1 MRNYKSWKMRNFRN
15 YEVWAL
21 SHELTKKIYKVTES
35 FPDSEKYQIIRQ
47 MQRAAFSIPSNF
59 AEGCGRESD
68 KDFNRFVQMAL
79 GSAHELEDFI
89 ILSRYLNYLDVNRYE
104 ELNNDV
110 NLVKMKLYALG
121 RKLKP

>member
-1 MRNYKSWKMRNFRN
+1 MRNFRN

-21 SHELTKKIYKVTES
+21 SHELTKKNYKVTES

-68 KDFNRFVQMAL
+68 KDFKRFVQMAL
-79 GSAHELEDFI
+79 GLAHELEYFI

>member
-1 MRNYKSWKMRNFRN
+1 MRNFRN
-15 YEVWAL
+15 YEVWVL

-79 GSAHELEDFI
+79 GSAHELEYFI
-89 ILSRYLNYLDVNRYE
+89 ILSRDLNYLDVNRYE